1 LLGPRLPASSYIDA
15 ILGPN
20 GRLAHARAGFEHRP
34 GQLAMAAAVDDVL
47 RTGGVLLAEA
57 GTGTGKTLAYL
68 VPVLFSGRRVV
79 ISTAT
84 RPLQAQIAQ
93 QDVPRLAQDAGRML
107 RVAMLKGRRNYLCL
121 LRLDQMEPTDDL
133 ELRAQQATIQ
143 AWREETPDGDRSG
156 LAHVP
161 EDAPI
166 WASLTVGGDACLKTR
181 CAFYEECFV
190 TRAKKRAAQADVIVV
205 NHHLYFAD
213 VALRA
218 AGGSAVPDHDTVIF
232 DEAHAVPEVAGLF
245 FGRRVDSGQ
254 VERLLADTR
263 TALSPG
269 LVAPARTRAR
279 AFFTHVRPAEG
290 GRAHWDPHDVAP
302 EIEAAFLALDDALDG
317 LASTLDALEEETPS
331 IARLRARFG
340 EIRNALST
348 FFAPDHRDATVWF
361 CEGHGPA
368 GAALSM
374 QPVSPA
380 EHLHDRLFDRMRAVV
395 AVSAT
400 LAVGDDFEYAR
411 RRLGAPLDA
420 QTLRFDSPFDY
431 STQARLYLPTHLPP
445 PTDANYLPALVEEVG
460 HLCQL
465 TGGGALVLFTSLR
478 DMRAAFEGA
487 RGRINFPLE
496 MQGQAPRS
504 TLLKRLQT
512 VAGTV
517 LFATSSFWTGV
528 DVPGDALSCVII
540 ARLPFGSP
548 ADPVLQA
555 QLNAAREAGRDPFES
570 VQLPAAAITLK
581 QGVGRLIR
589 TSRDR
594 GIVAVLD
601 GRLSQR
607 RYGPALLAALPPM
620 PRISRPVD
628 LMAWWHSG
636 RADV

>member
-1 LLGPRLPASSYIDA
+1 MPAPSYIDA
-15 ILGPN
+15 ILGPD

-84 RPLQAQIAQ
+84 RPLQAQIAA
-93 QDVPRLAQDAGRML
+93 QDAPRLAHEIGREL

-121 LRLDQMEPTDDL
+121 HRLDQMEPATDI
-133 ELRAQQATIQ
+133 EVRAQQATIQ
-143 AWREETPDGDRSG
+143 SWCEETSDGDRSG
-156 LAHVP
+156 LAQVP

-166 WASLTVGGDACLKTR
+166 WDTLTVGGDACLQSR
-181 CAFYEECFV
+181 CPFYEECFV
-190 TRAKKRAAQADVIVV
+190 TRAKARAAKADVIVV

-218 AGGSAVPDHDTVIF
+218 GGGSAVPDHDTVIF

-254 VERLLADTR
+254 IERLLTDTQR
-263 TALSPG
+263 VVSAAH
-269 LVAPARTRAR
+269 VAPVRAVARI
-279 AFFTHVRPAEG
+279 FFGHVRPADG
-290 GRAHWDPHDVAP
+290 GRAGWDPHDVAP
-302 EIEAAFLALDDALDG
+302 EIEAAFLTLDDALDG
-317 LASTLDALEEETPS
+317 LANHVDAIEEETPAV
-331 IARLRARFG
+331 ARLRSRFIG
-340 EIRNALST
+340 VRNALST
-348 FFAPDHRDATVWF
+348 FFASDSRDVTVWF
-361 CEGHGPA
+361 CEGHGSA

-380 EHLHDRLFDRMRAVV
+380 EHLHHRLFDRMRAVV

-400 LAVGDDFEYAR
+400 LAMGNDFEYAR
-411 RRLGAPLDA
+411 RRLGAPADA
-420 QTLRFDSPFDY
+420 RTLRFESPFDY
-431 STQARLYLPTHLPP
+431 TTQARLYLPTHLPP
-445 PTDANYLPALVEEVG
+445 PTDADYLPAFVEEVG

-465 TGGGALVLFTSLR
+465 TAGRTLVLFTSLR
-478 DMRAAFEGA
+478 DMRAAFELA
-487 RGRINFPLE
+487 RGRINYPLE

-512 VAGTV
+512 VQGTV
-517 LFATSSFWTGV
+517 LFATASFWTGV

-607 RYGPALLAALPPM
+607 RYGSALLAALPPM
-620 PRISRPVD
+620 PPIARPVD
-628 LMAWWHSG
+628 LMAWWHS
-636 RADV
+636 AATDV

>member
-1 LLGPRLPASSYIDA
+1 MPVPPQIDA

-20 GRLAHARAGFEHRP
+20 GRLAHARPGFEHRP
-34 GQLAMAAAVDDVL
+34 GQLAMASAVDDVL

-68 VPVLFSGRRVV
+68 VPVLLSGRRVV

-84 RPLQAQIAQ
+84 RPLQAQIAV
-93 QDVPRLAQDAGRML
+93 QDAPRLALDAGRLL

-121 LRLDQMEPTDDL
+121 HRLDQMEPADDL
-133 ELRAQQATIQ
+133 ELRAQQATIT
-143 AWREETPDGDRSG
+143 AWRAETVDGDRAN
-156 LAHVP
+156 LAQVP

-166 WASLTVGGDACLKTR
+166 WESLTVGGDACLQTR
-181 CAFYEECFV
+181 CAFYDDCFV
-190 TRAKKRAAQADVIVV
+190 TRAKATAAEADVIVV

-254 VERLLADTR
+254 VERVLADIGK
-263 TALSPG
+263 ALSAG
-269 LVAPARTRAR
+269 RVATARLRAH
-279 AFFTHVRPAEG
+279 AFFGHIRPADG
-290 GRAHWDPHDVAP
+290 GRAAWDPHDVDP
-302 EIEAAFLALDDALDG
+302 PIEAAFLALDDALDA
-317 LASTLDALEEETPS
+317 LATALAAEEETPETE
-331 IARLRARFG
+331 RLRNRVSG
-340 EIRNALST
+340 LRNALGA
-348 FFAPDHRDATVWF
+348 FFAPKRGDVTVWF
-361 CEGHGPA
+361 CEGHGA
-368 GAALSM
+368 TGAALSK

-380 EHLHDRLFDRMRAVV
+380 EQLHHRLFDRMRAVI

-411 RRLGAPLDA
+411 RRLGAPADA
-420 QTLRFDSPFDY
+420 RTLRFDSPFDY
-431 STQARLYLPTHLPP
+431 ATQARLYLPTHLPP
-445 PTDANYLPALVEEVG
+445 PTDADYLPAFVEEVG
-460 HLCQL
+460 HLCAL
-465 TGGGALVLFTSLR
+465 TEGRALVLFTSLR
-478 DMRAAFEGA
+478 DMRAAFEMA
-487 RGRINFPLE
+487 RGRIDFPLE

-504 TLLKRLQT
+504 TLLERLQT
-512 VAGTV
+512 VPGTV
-517 LFATSSFWTGV
+517 LFATASFWTGV

-555 QLNAAREAGRDPFES
+555 QLAAARAAGRDPFES
-570 VQLPAAAITLK
+570 VQMPAAAITLK

-589 TSRDR
+589 TGRDR

-620 PRISRPVD
+620 PPISRPVD

-636 RADV
+636 AADV